1 MTFTPEEQT
10 RVENFILFLIQK
22 KQQISGEH
30 NGFSI
35 TDISKLLVKME
46 QEGKIKER
54 PNPTKTMY
62 YLNK

>member
-1 MTFTPEEQT
+1 MTFTPEEQK

-46 QEGKIKER
+46 QEGKIKTR
-54 PNPTKTMY
+54 PNPTKTIY
-62 YLNK
+62 FINN